1 MKICLLY
8 FSGTGATANL
18 ADIFKKHLE
27 ELGHTVDL
35 IRIKHNTIFEP
46 VNYDL
51 FGLGAPVYSY
61 RAPRMVTQFLSKLNF
76 NKKPFFVFSSTGG
89 QKGNI
94 HWNLYKSV
102 RETAGMCL
110 GEFSA
115 AITTN
120 IRSWMPNKRRIMPNY
135 SISGYDEN
143 RALEFVHEI
152 FNNLQ
157 YEVEKIPERKILL
170 SIYTSLLSS
179 RWMMGMTAGFKQVDK
194 EKCTKCGICAK
205 EICPSGA
212 ITLDP
217 NGHPKFREIS
227 CVGCNGCVNLCPVD
241 AIWSSKSKNHH
252 QYSAFRKYIIGF
264 NKK

>member
-18 ADIFKKHLE
+18 SDIFKKHIE

-61 RAPRMVTQFLSKLNF
+61 RAPRMVTRFLSKLNF

-157 YEVEKIPERKILL
+157 YEVEIIPKRKILL

-194 EKCTKCGICAK
+194 EKCTKCGLCAK

-252 QYSAFRKYIIGF
+252 QYNAFRKYIIGF